1 MMKEY
6 LTNNL
11 FDKKGFAELLNSK
24 GFKAYPTENGVAF
37 DTAILS
43 VPSYKLP
50 IWIDMNIKFMKSE
63 FHTRDIED

>member
-6 LTNNL
+6 LTNDL
-11 FDKKGFAELLNSK
+11 FDKKGFAKLLNSK
-24 GFKAYPTENGVAF
+24 GFKAYPTKTGVAF
-37 DTAILS
+37 DTTILS

-50 IWIDMNIKFMKSE
+50 IWIDMNIKLMKSE

>member
-1 MMKEY
+1 MIKEY
-6 LTNNL
+6 LTNDL

-24 GFKAYPTENGVAF
+24 GFKAYPTDNGVAF

-43 VPSYKLP
+43 APAYGLP
-50 IWIDMNIKFMKSE
+50 RWIDMNIGFMKSE